1 MLFSIVMPVYNSGSY
16 LREAIDSI
24 IDQTINFE
32 ENIEIILVENNSTDN
47 SKNICKEYATA
58 FPNNIKI
65 IYQDTPNV
73 SLARNNGLKA
83 SENSEFIG
91 FIDSDDKI
99 SLNAIAKVLKFFE
112 NHTDINLAVLPLF
125 FFDNKYG
132 EHSLNYRFKSEKSI
146 VNITDNYSA
155 IHYHIGGTFF
165 RKKTI
170 KCMGIAFNEQMDF
183 WEDVLFINTFLMKEQ
198 KYGLIPDAKYFYR
211 KRKDE
216 GSLVDTSWS
225 KKNRYTFLLINGYGE
240 MIKRSLEEY
249 GEVIPYIQCLILN
262 HVKLFIFQ
270 KNNNLVYEVL
280 NEIEQREF
288 FNELHHILKYIDE
301 KLIVNQNMKTYL
313 KEYLISFKRWGYPV
327 NRLIELGKLEN
338 EKIIITSWKVNK
350 FSIEL
355 TVSFSNEESAINDNN
370 NVYVSYGRKYIEAK
384 LINEKKQKN
393 IVIWGTT
400 VRDRKYSSY
409 QLKLPLGVIFFRF
422 IVKKDNDYIHLQKVN
437 VLTRLFKKLIKI

>member
-16 LREAIDSI
+16 LREAIESI

-32 ENIEIILVENNSTDN
+32 KNIEIILVENNSTDN
-47 SKNICKEYATA
+47 SKNICEEYATA

-83 SENSEFIG
+83 CEDSEFIG
-91 FIDSDDKI
+91 FIDSDDKV
-99 SLNAIAKVLKFFE
+99 SLNAITKVLKFFE
-112 NHTDINLAVLPLF
+112 KHTDINLAVLPLF
-125 FFDNKYG
+125 FFDNKNG
-132 EHSLNYRFKSEKSI
+132 EHSLNYRFKSNKNI

-165 RKKTI
+165 RKKAI
-170 KCMGIAFNEQMDF
+170 ERLGIAFNEQMDF
-183 WEDVLFINTFLMKEQ
+183 WEDVLFINTFLIKEQ

-211 KRKDE
+211 KRKEED
-216 GSLVDTSWS
+216 SLVDTSWS
-225 KKNRYTFLLINGYGE
+225 KKNRYTFLLTNGYGE

-270 KNNNLVYEVL
+270 KNNNLIYEVL
-280 NEIEQREF
+280 DEIEQREF
-288 FNELHHILKYIDE
+288 FKQLYHILKYIDE
-301 KLIVNQNMKTYL
+301 KLIINQKMKTYL

-327 NRLIELGKLEN
+327 NKLIQIGNLEN

-350 FSIEL
+350 LSIEL
-355 TVSFSNEESAINDNN
+355 TVSFSNEESAINDKN
-370 NVYVSYGRKYIEAK
+370 NVYVSYGRKFIKAK
-384 LINEKKQKN
+384 LINEQKQKN
-393 IVIWGTT
+393 IVIWRTT

-409 QLKLPLGVIFFRF
+409 QIKLPLGVIF
-422 IVKKDNDYIHLQKVN
+422 LG
-437 VLTRLFKKLIKI
+437 L